1 MAQSAV
7 QQKQEFPDGGL
18 GSFLTSNMDEVP
30 DNVIA
35 FGKPAGINSMSSVA
49 NKMAGLGRYED
60 DHVIHAATGEVVVP
74 FELIQGTPG
83 LEKTLRQKFQEAGVD
98 YERYVVG
105 NTLNSI
111 NPHTGMPEFFL
122 KKLISGLK
130 DIVKKVAPI
139 VLPMVINFFAP
150 GLGTIASG
158 ALGAGIGTLI
168 QGGNFKDAMK
178 SALIGGAIGGL
189 SSGIGGM
196 IKGGGFMSGVKGAL
210 PGAQG
215 ISAGTIRGT
224 DAYNAQVSAAGA
236 KPSIGASQQRSNVFK
251 SSKGA
256 PSEGQGSWKDWLVK
270 PSPTT
275 DAIGQRATEIMTAN
289 PGIYT
294 GEMALQA
301 ATKELTPSLMSK
313 YGNAALLGTAAA
325 AAGGAF
331 ETPEPEKLDDPYRK
345 LTAEEIQAVRVG
357 VPGET
362 RFVDA
367 NGVLVPT
374 SSGQSNNPYG
384 MLPDPSQA
392 FNPYQQPMQPTFPQQ
407 GEQPV
412 QYNRYGQPIAMA
424 ARGGEMN
431 PNNFPR
437 RNGYISGPGTGTSD
451 SVPAMLSDG
460 EFVMTAN
467 AVRNAGGGDRQQGVR
482 KMYDIMRAFEGGVVA

>member
-251 SSKGA
+251 SSKA
-256 PSEGQGSWKDWLVK
+256 PRLKGKARGK
-270 PSPTT
+270 
-275 DAIGQRATEIMTAN
+275 IGWSN
-289 PGIYT
+289 P
-294 GEMALQA
+294 L
-301 ATKELTPSLMSK
+301 
-313 YGNAALLGTAAA
+313 
-325 AAGGAF
+325 
-331 ETPEPEKLDDPYRK
+331 
-345 LTAEEIQAVRVG
+345 
-357 VPGET
+357 
-362 RFVDA
+362 
-367 NGVLVPT
+367 
-374 SSGQSNNPYG
+374 
-384 MLPDPSQA
+384 
-392 FNPYQQPMQPTFPQQ
+392 QQPMQ
-407 GEQPV
+407 
-412 QYNRYGQPIAMA
+412 
-424 ARGGEMN
+424 
-431 PNNFPR
+431 
-437 RNGYISGPGTGTSD
+437 
-451 SVPAMLSDG
+451 
-460 EFVMTAN
+460 
-467 AVRNAGGGDRQQGVR
+467 
-482 KMYDIMRAFEGGVVA
+482 